1 MTQILVC
8 TIKTERG
15 HSNLSRRSFFF
26 HFKMETKRMSTMRLN
41 PSFVFAESESSEIF
55 EISPRRQYATKLI
68 TVQVINRANSQER
81 LRM

>member
-1 MTQILVC
+1 
-8 TIKTERG
+8 
-15 HSNLSRRSFFF
+15 
-26 HFKMETKRMSTMRLN
+26 MSTMRLN